1 MVPSLSAH
9 FGGHLKKTSKIGPPS
24 NSGPWPQFFGWGY
37 PGLGRRSGGSG
48 QRGLVPSL
56 LPPQGPSPSLG
67 GAPWFWLQIRRFWPV
82 EASYFPSF
90 SGLSDAG
97 CPHPFSSTRWE
108 WISSGRMGFC
118 VVKQWF
124 EIKTKKP
131 TFVEGS
137 IVWLEN
143 GLLGIGE
150 VKAFIWELGIYP
162 KIGLSNYFQS
172 FVYTHLQALIYK
184 SDKLYL
190 QGQLIQ

>member
-1 MVPSLSAH
+1 MIHGVSSIWYRH
-9 FGGHLKKTSKIGPPS
+9 FRLTLGVVLKKTQKSDPLPT
-24 NSGPWPQFFGWGY
+24 Q
-37 PGLGRRSGGSG
+37 GLGLSSSVGATLVLAGDQEVLVREALSLPSFLLRALLPLLVGHRGSGCRSGGSG
-48 QRGLVPSL
+48 R
-56 LPPQGPSPSLG
+56 
-67 GAPWFWLQIRRFWPV
+67 WRHHI
-82 EASYFPSF
+82 FPSF

-97 CPHPFSSTRWE
+97 CPHPFSSTRWG
-108 WISSGRMGFC
+108 WISSERMGFC

-172 FVYTHLQALIYK
+172 FVSLYTFAGFNIYK
-184 SDKLYL
+184 W
-190 QGQLIQ
+190 